1 MYTNN
6 KIKSTASIKAITH
19 RKWALNRQKEVSRNE
34 KSIHRP
40 TTMLLSFVLCICLLS
55 GFLTGCEHH
64 VPNERIPDD
73 IVDSIET
80 GMFLED
86 VVDLIGFEGKNIGSG
101 LLIQQYTTKSGQ
113 TLQISYDTVP
123 GFNYADT
130 TYYHYYVVRAIT
142 LKPASTDN
150 DVR

>member
-6 KIKSTASIKAITH
+6 KIKSTAPIKAITH

-55 GFLTGCEHH
+55 GFLTGCKHH
-64 VPNERIPDD
+64 VPDERIPDD

-86 VVDLIGFEGKNIGSG
+86 VVDLIGFEGEDVGSG
-101 LLIQQYTTKSGQ
+101 VLVQRYTTKSGQ
-113 TLQISYDTVP
+113 ELLISYGIAP
-123 GFNYADT
+123 GYKYTGT
-130 TYYHYYVVRAIT
+130 TEYHRWVVQTII
-142 LKPASTDN
+142 LEPASD
-150 DVR
+150 